1 MKASGTAVLLCE
13 DALETPNQSACLFSV
28 TGALPVLLVLGLACL
43 LWYFLHLRLLIE
55 DLSRKGASLPLKAL
69 RLFRVDFCCVNI
81 SYDLCRVKQ
90 SRANVFKVY
99 QIVAK

>member
-1 MKASGTAVLLCE
+1 MKASGTTVLLCE
-13 DALETPNQSACLFSV
+13 DALKTPNQSACLFSV

-81 SYDLCRVKQ
+81 S
-90 SRANVFKVY
+90 
-99 QIVAK
+99 